1 MSRSKKNYDEDFK
14 ETIKELYNNGK
25 SIKELSGEYGIP
37 QSTLRHWFLY
47 DSKKDIEPMSKE
59 ELELKALKK
68 QIKDMK
74 EENDILKKALTIFA
88 QK

>member
-14 ETIKELYNNGK
+14 ETIRELYNNGK

-37 QSTLRHWFLY
+37 QSTLRQWAIY
-47 DSKKDIEPMSKE
+47 NKKNSKPLNKE
-59 ELELKALKK
+59 ELEIKALKK